1 MSNVYVGYS
10 PNDFFYQTTK
20 NVVTSDY
27 HPTQQE
33 CKNIIENANIYPGNI
48 AGLQLWLDAT
58 DSSTIISDINNFVT
72 KWTDKTENKY
82 QFTVNNSNDT
92 GKNAE
97 SPKTNGPKINNMN
110 TINFTVMSGNCG
122 LYNDIIH
129 FGNIYTIFVVG
140 YSILPTDKL
149 TTNTRLLNGSSSDN
163 TLFFGGMDGKFATNV
178 GDKTAWATNTKN
190 SPSTSIESACIMA
203 MTNDGTSTGLIPYL
217 NRTKMT
223 AKNGVTVPFNGLYI
237 GNFNNAGINTSDY
250 WNGVVGE
257 ILVYDNVLS
266 ISDHKKVEDYLAY
279 KWNIV
284 SSLPYLNKKDCTSYF
299 GDNKI
304 ECIKSKICLNEQSVN
319 QINSQ
324 DVEHNSAYAKN
335 TDNSVEFQDT
345 FLNTVNLSLGILF
358 IVFVIFK
365 IQSIAKK

>member
-33 CKNIIENANIYPGNI
+33 CKNIIENA
-48 AGLQLWLDAT
+48 
-58 DSSTIISDINNFVT
+58 
-72 KWTDKTENKY
+72 
-82 QFTVNNSNDT
+82 
-92 GKNAE
+92 
-97 SPKTNGPKINNMN
+97 
-110 TINFTVMSGNCG
+110 
-122 LYNDIIH
+122 
-129 FGNIYTIFVVG
+129 
-140 YSILPTDKL
+140 
-149 TTNTRLLNGSSSDN
+149 
-163 TLFFGGMDGKFATNV
+163 
-178 GDKTAWATNTKN
+178 
-190 SPSTSIESACIMA
+190 
-203 MTNDGTSTGLIPYL
+203 
-217 NRTKMT
+217 
-223 AKNGVTVPFNGLYI
+223 
-237 GNFNNAGINTSDY
+237 
-250 WNGVVGE
+250 
-257 ILVYDNVLS
+257 
-266 ISDHKKVEDYLAY
+266 
-279 KWNIV
+279 NIV